1 MSEKQFLLGVCMF
14 GNLSLNWIS
23 RLIFHSGFRYRDRTE
38 IIGDIVDSVSGDPRG
53 KTKTGIMRGAN
64 LSLDQTNKYIDL
76 LMACDVLK
84 ACDPLKSQEN
94 ARYKLT
100 EAGFR
105 FARDS
110 EMWRYILR
118 MAYSKIV

>member
-1 MSEKQFLLGVCMF
+1 MF
-14 GNLSLNWIS
+14 GNLSFSCIFG
-23 RLIFHSGFRYRDRTE
+23 RIFHSGFRYRDRTA

-76 LMACDVLK
+76 LVVCDVLK
-84 ACDPLKSQEN
+84 AVEPLKSQET

-105 FARDS
+105 FARDL
-110 EMWRYILR
+110 EMWRNILR